1 VKESRQIRVQHYI
14 GSGERAENIIGNAI
28 ALPGVYTYVGIGD
41 ALVADVRVNKEVD
54 SGRASFVTLQGFGD
68 AEVARCI

>member
-1 VKESRQIRVQHYI
+1 MLS
-14 GSGERAENIIGNAI
+14 
-28 ALPGVYTYVGIGD
+28 GVYTDVGNGD
-41 ALVADVRVNKEVD
+41 ARAADVPVNKEVD

>member
-1 VKESRQIRVQHYI
+1 MTSIFCGGPRY
-14 GSGERAENIIGNAI
+14 ENIIGNAI
-28 ALPGVYTYVGIGD
+28 ALSGVYTCVGIGD
-41 ALVADVRVNKEVD
+41 AWAADVPVNKEVD